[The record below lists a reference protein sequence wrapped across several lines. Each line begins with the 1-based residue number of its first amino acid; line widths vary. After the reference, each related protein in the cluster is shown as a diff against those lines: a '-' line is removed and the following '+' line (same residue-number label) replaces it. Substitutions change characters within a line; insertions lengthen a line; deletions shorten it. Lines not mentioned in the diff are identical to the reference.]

1 MSRIAKV
8 ESMTLEYPEPNDNG
22 TLRRVTLCRLETDD
36 GVVGWGEAITM
47 WAEACHATEV
57 MIDGLSDLLIGRDP
71 LDQQVISRQVAERAW
86 WYGPEGVA
94 SFARSA
100 IDIALWDLRGK
111 VSGQSLLQMLGGG
124 VVEKLPVL
132 ASTHAFKPSLEDEAE
147 RHGQYV
153 RDGFHGVKIGLG
165 KKGDAR
171 LGYEFDR
178 DVQFMKLLRQA
189 VGPKADI
196 MFDRGQHLKWDVGH
210 AVKLTKEWEE
220 QGLRWIEEPLEP
232 WDIQGFRQIRSH
244 CTSLVA
250 TGERC
255 WTTEQ
260 YLRLID
266 TGIVDVIGCD
276 PGRAGGIT
284 GFRELILAV
293 EKAQLWFNAHAWSS
307 AIVSAASLALSF
319 TSHRVIYFEL
329 KPLDNPMQNE
339 LVRDPF
345 WHEGG
350 WISPRTGAGLGIDV
364 DERVVAKYRVK
375 R

>member
-1 MSRIAKV
+1 MSRITKV
-8 ESMTLEYPEPNDNG
+8 ESMTLEYPEPNDNN

-57 MIDGLSDLLIGRDP
+57 MIDGLCDLLIGRDP

-86 WYGPEGVA
+86 WFGPEGIA

-111 VSGQSLLQMLGGG
+111 MSGQSLVQMLGGA
-124 VVEKLPVL
+124 VTDRIPVL
-132 ASTHAFKPSLEDEAE
+132 ASTHAFASSLEVEAE
-147 RHGQYV
+147 RHGEYV

-171 LGYEFDR
+171 LGYEYDR
-178 DVQFMKLLRQA
+178 DVRFMQLLREA

-196 MFDRGQHLKWDVGH
+196 MFDRGQHLKWDVAH
-210 AVKLTKEWEE
+210 AVKLTKKWEE
-220 QGLRWIEEPLEP
+220 YGLRWIEEPLEP
-232 WDIQGFRQIRSH
+232 WDVQGFRQIRSH
-244 CTSLVA
+244 CTSLIA

-307 AIVSAASLALSF
+307 AIVSAASLALSA

-339 LVRDPF
+339 LVSNPF

-350 WISPRTGAGLGIDV
+350 YIIPRTAPGLGIDV
-364 DERVVAKYRVK
+364 DEKVVAKYRV
-375 R
+375 RR

>member
-1 MSRIAKV
+1 
-8 ESMTLEYPEPNDNG
+8 MTLEYPEPNDNN

-86 WYGPEGVA
+86 WFGPEGIA

-111 VSGQSLLQMLGGG
+111 VSGQSLVQMLGGA
-124 VVEKLPVL
+124 VTDRIPVL
-132 ASTHAFKPSLEDEAE
+132 ASTHAFDPSLEVEAE
-147 RHGQYV
+147 RHGAYV
-153 RDGFHGVKIGLG
+153 RNGFHGVKIGLG

-171 LGYEFDR
+171 LGYEYDR
-178 DVQFMKLLRQA
+178 DVRFMQLLREA

-210 AVKLTKEWEE
+210 AVKLTKKWEE
-220 QGLRWIEEPLEP
+220 YGLRWIEEPLEP
-232 WDIQGFRQIRSH
+232 WDVQGFRQIRSH
-244 CTSLVA
+244 CTSLIA

-307 AIVSAASLALSF
+307 AIVSAASLALSA

-339 LVRDPF
+339 LVSNPF

-350 WISPRTGAGLGIDV
+350 YISPRTAPGLGIDV
-364 DERVVAKYRVK
+364 DEKVVAKYRV
-375 R
+375 RR

>member
-1 MSRIAKV
+1 MSRITKV
-8 ESMTLEYPEPNDNG
+8 ESMTLEYPEPNDNN

-86 WYGPEGVA
+86 WFGPEGIA

-111 VSGQSLLQMLGGG
+111 VSGQSLVQMLGGA
-124 VVEKLPVL
+124 VTDRIPVL
-132 ASTHAFKPSLEDEAE
+132 ASTHAFDPSLEVEAE
-147 RHGQYV
+147 RHGAYV
-153 RDGFHGVKIGLG
+153 RNGFHGVKIGLG

-171 LGYEFDR
+171 LGYEYDR
-178 DVQFMKLLRQA
+178 DVRFMQLLREA

-210 AVKLTKEWEE
+210 AVKLTKKWEE
-220 QGLRWIEEPLEP
+220 YGLRWIEEPLEP
-232 WDIQGFRQIRSH
+232 WDVQGFRQIRSH
-244 CTSLVA
+244 CTSLIA

-307 AIVSAASLALSF
+307 AIVSAASLALSA

-339 LVRDPF
+339 LVSNPF

-350 WISPRTGAGLGIDV
+350 YISPRTAPGLGIDV
-364 DERVVAKYRVK
+364 DEKVVAKYRV
-375 R
+375 RR